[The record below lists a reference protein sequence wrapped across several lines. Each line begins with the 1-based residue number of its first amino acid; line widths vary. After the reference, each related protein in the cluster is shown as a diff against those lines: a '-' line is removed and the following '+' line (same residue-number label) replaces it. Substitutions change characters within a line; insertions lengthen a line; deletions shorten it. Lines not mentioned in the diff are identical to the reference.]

1 MTAVV
6 HAPAQAAGGPNP
18 RFLALQYRDCR
29 WYLGGAMLSM
39 MADNVEHVIS
49 YWVLFQTFH
58 SPALAGFAVISHWV
72 PFLLFSVYFGSLADR
87 FDCRKVVQVSQLLF
101 MGVSAIWGFLF
112 VTHQLEV
119 WHAMALLVLHGIA
132 AALWSPAEQLILY
145 DIVGP
150 EALPSAVRLNVTAR
164 NLGMLCGPAVG
175 SALLVTLGEDY
186 AILANVLIYLPL
198 TIWLARVPYTGHL
211 REEPGTKRVR
221 LTPMGA
227 LRVLRDV
234 ADNPVIVS
242 MVVLAGLGAI
252 FLGAALGP
260 LMPEFAHNVGVDQ
273 AGVMYGLMMAATAL
287 GAVIGGIVLE
297 STGIV
302 KPTAATAIWATVAW
316 GILMVGFALTQNYAV
331 AVVLLVAAGA
341 AGLAHLSISQALVQ
355 LLAKPEERGR
365 VLGVYNMAAAGLKA
379 GSGITV
385 GLLGTF
391 IGVQWSLAAASLA
404 LALLA
409 LGVLAY
415 LRRARPVPLPQT
427 SA

>member
-1 MTAVV
+1 MTAIA
-6 HAPAQAAGGPNP
+6 HASAQRAGGPNP

-29 WYLGGAMLSM
+29 FYLGGAMLSM

-87 FDCRKVVQVSQLLF
+87 FDCRKVVQASQLLF
-101 MGVSAIWGFLF
+101 MSVSATWGFLF
-112 VTHQLEV
+112 VTHQLQV
-119 WHAMALLVLHGIA
+119 WHAMALLVVHGIA
-132 AALWSPAEQLILY
+132 AALWGPAEQLILY

-175 SALLVTLGEDY
+175 SALLVLLGENY
-186 AILANVLIYLPL
+186 AIFANVLIYLPL
-198 TIWLARVPYTGHL
+198 TVWLARVPYTGHL
-211 REEPGTKRVR
+211 REEPGTRRVR

-242 MVVLAGLGAI
+242 MVTLAGLGAI

-273 AGVMYGLMMAATAL
+273 AGVRYGLIMAATAL
-287 GAVIGGIVLE
+287 GAVIGGVVLE

-341 AGLAHLSISQALVQ
+341 AGLAHMSISQALVQ
-355 LLAKPEERGR
+355 LLARPEERGR

-385 GLLGTF
+385 GLLGSF

-415 LRRARPVPLPQT
+415 LKRARSVPLPQT

>member
-1 MTAVV
+1 MTAVA
-6 HAPAQAAGGPNP
+6 HAPAPAASGRNP
-18 RFLALQYRDCR
+18 KFLALQYRDCR
-29 WYLGGAMLSM
+29 FYLGGAMLSM

-49 YWVLFQTFH
+49 YWVLFQVFH

-87 FDCRKVVQVSQLLF
+87 FDCRKVVQASQLLF
-101 MGVSAIWGFLF
+101 MGVSATWGFLF
-112 VTHQLEV
+112 LTHQLEV
-119 WHAMALLVLHGIA
+119 WHAMALLSVHGIA
-132 AALWSPAEQLILY
+132 AALWGPAEQLILY

-164 NLGMLCGPAVG
+164 SLGMLCGPAVG
-175 SALLVTLGEDY
+175 AALLVTLGEEY
-186 AILANVLIYLPL
+186 AIFANVLIYLPL

-221 LTPMGA
+221 LTPAGA
-227 LRVLRDV
+227 IRVLRDV
-234 ADNPVIVS
+234 ADNPIIVS
-242 MVVLAGLGAI
+242 MVALAGLGAI

-273 AGVMYGLMMAATAL
+273 AGLHYGLLMAATAA

-297 STGIV
+297 STGFV
-302 KPTAATAIWATVAW
+302 KPTARTAIWATVIW
-316 GILMVGFALTQNYAV
+316 GVLMIGFALTQNFALAV
-331 AVVLLVAAGA
+331 GLLVVAGA
-341 AGLAHLSISQALVQ
+341 AGLAHMSISQTLVQ

-385 GLLGTF
+385 GLLGAF
-391 IGVQWSLAAASLA
+391 VGVQWSLAGASLA
-404 LALLA
+404 LTLLS
-409 LGVLAY
+409 LGLLLY
-415 LRRARPVPLPQT
+415 LRRADPVSLPQ
-427 SA
+427 SHR

>member
-1 MTAVV
+1 M
-6 HAPAQAAGGPNP
+6 
-18 RFLALQYRDCR
+18 
-29 WYLGGAMLSM
+29 
-39 MADNVEHVIS
+39 
-49 YWVLFQTFH
+49 
-58 SPALAGFAVISHWV
+58 

-87 FDCRKVVQVSQLLF
+87 FDCRKVVQASQLLF
-101 MGVSAIWGFLF
+101 MSVSATWGFLF
-112 VTHQLEV
+112 VTHQLQV
-119 WHAMALLVLHGIA
+119 WHAMALLVVHGIA
-132 AALWSPAEQLILY
+132 AALWGPAEQLILY

-175 SALLVTLGEDY
+175 SALLVLLGENY
-186 AILANVLIYLPL
+186 AIFANVLIYLPL
-198 TIWLARVPYTGHL
+198 TVWLARVPYTGHL
-211 REEPGTKRVR
+211 REEPGTRRVR

-242 MVVLAGLGAI
+242 MVTLAGLGAI

-273 AGVMYGLMMAATAL
+273 AGVRYGLIMAATAL
-287 GAVIGGIVLE
+287 GAVIGGVVLE

-341 AGLAHLSISQALVQ
+341 AGLAHMSISQALVQ
-355 LLAKPEERGR
+355 LLARPEERGR

-385 GLLGTF
+385 GLLGSF

-415 LRRARPVPLPQT
+415 LKRARSVPLPQT